1 MTDLL
6 GKCGLPVWEEE
17 PQGDDVGLVIR
28 NVSAELKSYGGFA
41 WPESGYVEAPDWR
54 DAASP
59 SSKPG
64 ELRPIGLALT
74 AIIAG
79 LPVPRDLER
88 Q

>member
-1 MTDLL
+1 MTNSPSPLASADRRQR
-6 GKCGLPVWEEE
+6 E
-17 PQGDDVGLVIR
+17 QNAADVTPTP
-28 NVSAELKSYGGFA
+28 S
-41 WPESGYVEAPDWR
+41 
-54 DAASP
+54 AASP
-59 SSKPG
+59 SQPG

>member
-1 MTDLL
+1 MTTNP
-6 GKCGLPVWEEE
+6 LPS
-17 PQGDDVGLVIR
+17 LA
-28 NVSAELKSYGGFA
+28 SADRRQREQNA
-41 WPESGYVEAPDWR
+41 AAVTPTPA
-54 DAASP
+54 AASP
-59 SSKPG
+59 SNRG